1 MSTRPSSLPEL
12 SPGRN
17 NQQAAFTILDA
28 QSTQAIPVS
37 SQVSITKQAD
47 HGDATSRYM
56 QKAEMYVQKN
66 REYIRTHDI
75 ESREERKR
83 LALAR
88 KRNTVDQASQKSGL
102 ETIKEVRA
110 LNLVER
116 REKDLLERMMATRR

>member
-1 MSTRPSSLPEL
+1 MSSVRDRPTMPVSTRPSSLPEL

-17 NQQAAFTILDA
+17 NQRAAFTILDT

-66 REYIRTHDI
+66 GEYPVKAGVPLSALQNSWGSFKADSLSLAVVADHRAAAI
-75 ESREERKR
+75 R
-83 LALAR
+83 LA
-88 KRNTVDQASQKSGL
+88 D
-102 ETIKEVRA
+102 EVGY
-110 LNLVER
+110 NN
-116 REKDLLERMMATRR
+116 